1 MKPRRIPARY
11 SPPSHPP
18 GRRQRRAME
27 TREKLFRTALRLFAE
42 RGFLDTSV
50 EDITE
55 AADVGK
61 GTFFNYF
68 PSKGHVLQTLAEIQI
83 GNVAAA
89 LEDARIGTDPLRA
102 VLLRLARALSREPAK
117 SPALVR
123 SLMTAIHSTDAV
135 RDLMSANLGRGREL
149 LAELMALGQ
158 QRGEIRRDL
167 SAANLARLFQQAQF
181 GMMMLWTL
189 HPPAP
194 LDPWVEQTFGLFWS
208 GISAEREMKLRTS

>member
-1 MKPRRIPARY
+1 MKPRRIPSRY
-11 SPPSHPP
+11 SPPPQPAS
-18 GRRQRRAME
+18 RRERHASE
-27 TREKLFRTALRLFAE
+27 TREKLFRCALRLFAD
-42 RGFLDTSV
+42 RGFLETSV

-89 LEDARIGTDPLRA
+89 LEDARNNTGPLRA

-123 SLMTAIHSTDAV
+123 SLVTAMHSTDAV
-135 RDLMSANLGRGREL
+135 RELMSANLARGREL
-149 LAELMALGQ
+149 LAELMAIGQ
-158 QRGEIRRDL
+158 QRGEIRPDIT
-167 SAANLARLFQQAQF
+167 ATDLARLFQQTQL

-189 HPPAP
+189 HPPTA
-194 LDPWVEQTFGLFWS
+194 LDTWIEQTFGLFWS
-208 GISAEREMKLRTS
+208 GISA

>member
-18 GRRQRRAME
+18 GRRQRRAAE

-68 PSKGHVLQTLAEIQI
+68 PSKGHVFQALAEIQI

-89 LEDARIGTDPLRA
+89 LEDARQGADPLRT
-102 VLLRLARALSREPAK
+102 VLLRLARALSREPGK

-123 SLMTAIHSTDAV
+123 SLLAGMQSAEAV
-135 RDLMSANLGRGREL
+135 RNLMSENLARGREL
-149 LAELMALGQ
+149 LTDLMAIGQ
-158 QRGEIRRDL
+158 QRGEIRRDFG
-167 SAANLARLFQQAQF
+167 AADLARLFQQTQF
-181 GMMMLWTL
+181 GMMLLWTL
-189 HPPAP
+189 HPPSP
-194 LDPWVEQTFGLFWS
+194 LQSWIEQTFGVFWS
-208 GISAEREMKLRTS
+208 GISAQQE

>member
-1 MKPRRIPARY
+1 MVYGHVMKPKRLAHGY
-11 SPPSHPP
+11 SAPP
-18 GRRQRRAME
+18 GPSGRRERRAAE

-42 RGFLDTSV
+42 RGFLNTSV

-89 LEDARIGTDPLRA
+89 LEDARLGGDSLRTI
-102 VLLRLARALSREPAK
+102 LFRLARALSREPGQ

-123 SLMTAIHSTDAV
+123 SLMMAMHSSDAV
-135 RDLMSANLGRGREL
+135 RELITANLARGREIL
-149 LAELMALGQ
+149 TELMKIGQ
-158 QRGEIRRDL
+158 QRGEIRNDL
-167 SAANLARLFQQAQF
+167 RAADLARLFQQTQF

-189 HPPAP
+189 HPPEP
-194 LDPWVEQTFGLFWS
+194 LESWVEQTYGLFWS
-208 GISAEREMKLRTS
+208 AISAQH